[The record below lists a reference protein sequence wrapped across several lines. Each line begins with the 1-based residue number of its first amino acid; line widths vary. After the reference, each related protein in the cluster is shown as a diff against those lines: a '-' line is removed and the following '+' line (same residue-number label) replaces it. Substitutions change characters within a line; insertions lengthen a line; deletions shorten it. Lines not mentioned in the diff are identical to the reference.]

1 MGEII
6 DGWAVESRN
15 NRKTILVWREP
26 IMGKKTMNYDDA
38 EFYGKFIYLDE
49 WRLPTAGEMG
59 ERWLENRM
67 EDIGRTYWVSDKI
80 SETHASAFSF
90 KLGIR
95 LMRPKT
101 EELNV
106 LHTREIT
113 SER

>member
-1 MGEII
+1 MGEVI
-6 DGWAVESRN
+6 DGWAVENKN

-26 IMGKKTMNYDDA
+26 ITGKKVMDYYQA
-38 EFYGKFIYLDE
+38 EFYGKLYLDD

-59 ERWLENRM
+59 ERWLENRV
-67 EDIGRTYWVSDKI
+67 EDIGKTYWVSDKI

-90 KLGIR
+90 KLGCR